1 MIIYSKS
8 SGFNNAAIGKME
20 TPIKMIIEHESD
32 LLTKKGGICDALFN
46 VERSQRFGETI
57 VGGNEFSAFQ
67 ATDEGDSAAQD
78 TITETYS
85 KFIEHIQFTKEFV
98 ITAEMM
104 EDANY
109 GIAAD
114 AKHRAENFARAY
126 YKTMNKICERALADA
141 IESNTEYAGATID
154 LTTPDGESLFSGAHT
169 WGGNTDNVGE
179 QSNYFYGNFLSKE
192 NDEGDREYK
201 PEYFEESLY
210 SLMSKM
216 RNMKD
221 ENGEPLGYTADTI
234 ILPGNKPKI
243 ESIVK
248 KVCGSAG
255 SLGNGYND
263 INLHY
268 GNWNIIVLPSWE
280 PTDNRFMIMSSEA
293 NKNLCGN
300 MFFNRVP
307 LTVTNWVDNHTG
319 NYIWNGRCRFGV
331 GFGTYKHIIM
341 AVDGESDIENATYL
355 SI

>member
-8 SGFNNAAIGKME
+8 SDTNNAAIGKLE

-46 VERSQRFGETI
+46 VEKSNRFGETI
-57 VGGNEFSAFQ
+57 VSGNEFNIFKA
-67 ATDEGDSAAQD
+67 ADEGEAAEQD
-78 TITETYS
+78 TVTEGCS
-85 KFIEHIQFTKEFV
+85 KFIEHIQFMKEFV
-98 ITAEMM
+98 ISAEMM

-126 YKTMNKICERALADA
+126 YKTINKICESALINATAPFTSFAGAGISLSTGDGKPLFSS
-141 IESNTEYAGATID
+141 EHLWGVNTEN
-154 LTTPDGESLFSGAHT
+154 SGT
-169 WGGNTDNVGE
+169 
-179 QSNYFYGNFLSKE
+179 QSNYFYGDIFGKSANGTRVYST
-192 NDEGDREYK
+192 DV
-201 PEYFEESLY
+201 FEESLY
-210 SLMSKM
+210 NLMGKI
-216 RNMKD
+216 RGMKD
-221 ENGEPLGYTADTI
+221 ENGDPLGYTADTI
-234 ILPGNKPKI
+234 VIPGNNPKL

-268 GNWNIIVLPSWE
+268 GNWNIVVLPSWN
-280 PTDNRFMIMSSEA
+280 PGNMSIMVMSSEA

-331 GFGTYKHIIM
+331 GFGSYKHILL
-341 AVDGESDIENATYL
+341 AVDSESTVSGAE
-355 SI
+355 SIN